1 MPPGTVPVYFFSPE
15 AAYVA
20 SEFCAVVLFWA
31 GFLRNSVRDGRLSER
46 QYFAIGFLV
55 IIFLCASKIIFTL
68 PYTWIISIFAFGLGV
83 LSAPEGQG
91 LTKKSMLLVILF
103 SVIILAYT
111 AFILIGL
118 AWFDFKPTYYYY
130 YKILLEDKMWDKLN
144 ELFY

>member
-68 PYTWIISIFAFGLGV
+68 PYTWIISIFA
-83 LSAPEGQG
+83 
-91 LTKKSMLLVILF
+91 
-103 SVIILAYT
+103 YT

-118 AWFDFKPTYYYY
+118 AWFDFKPTDYYY